1 MKVLQVNVVYKK
13 GSTGKIAY
21 DLHTALIDAGVESV
35 MCYGRGAKTNDNNTY
50 KTCSE
55 LYAKFNN
62 LFSRFTG
69 IMYGGCFFSTNKLIS
84 VLKKENPDIVHLQCI
99 NGYFVNIYRLITWL
113 KKNKIKTVLTLHAE
127 FMHTANC
134 GHAFEC
140 DGFKNGCGSCPRF
153 HEETKSIFFDR
164 TAASFKKMRKA
175 FDGFGDN
182 LVVTSVSPWLME
194 RAKLSPIL
202 ADKKHTVIMNG
213 LDTDVFYPYGGDEI
227 RQKLDL
233 NNKKFVLFV
242 TPAFSTHKNHLKGG
256 WYLIKLAFAMPDV
269 VFGLIG
275 AEGEYKDLPK
285 NIINIGRV
293 ENQDELAKY
302 YSAADLTVLL
312 SKRETFSMVLAES
325 LCCGTPVAGFKAGG
339 PETIQI
345 PDYCSFVDYGD
356 IDALITEI
364 KRLLLVEKTSDISKF
379 ASLKYNKQNMTNSFF
394 NVYKALCVPKILQ
407 VNVVY
412 NKGSTGKI
420 AHDIHT
426 KLLEKGYESVVCYGR
441 GIRIRQ
447 DGIIKVCTEL
457 YAKFNNLLSRFTG
470 IMYGGCFFSTNK
482 LISVIKKE
490 KPDVVHLHCINGYFV
505 NIYKLITWLKE
516 NNIKTVL
523 TLHAEFMHTAN
534 CGYALDC
541 ENWKTGCGNCP
552 RRFKETKSFFF
563 DNTAR
568 SFSKMK
574 AAFDG
579 FNDDLIV
586 TSVSPWLM
594 NRAKASPIFADKQH
608 ITILNGLNDAI
619 FYPHGQD
626 EIRQKHN
633 LKDKKFVL
641 FVTPNFKPKKDSIKG
656 SNRLIELANAMPDVV
671 FGLIGAK
678 NINYNLPSNIINLG
692 WINNQDLLA
701 KYYSAA
707 DVSLLLSKK
716 ETFSMVT
723 AESLCCGTP
732 VVGFKAGGPESID
745 FGGYT
750 DFVEYGDLEALQTA
764 LRKAFTVERNFT
776 EEAQAKNKKDTM
788 IDNYI
793 KLYKII

>member
-21 DLHTALIDAGVESV
+21 DLHTALIDKGVESV
-35 MCYGRGAKTNDNNTY
+35 MCYGRGLRTSDSNVY

-84 VLKKENPDIVHLQCI
+84 VIKKENPDIVHLQCI

-113 KKNKIKTVLTLHAE
+113 KKNK
-127 FMHTANC
+127 
-134 GHAFEC
+134 
-140 DGFKNGCGSCPRF
+140 
-153 HEETKSIFFDR
+153 
-164 TAASFKKMRKA
+164 
-175 FDGFGDN
+175 
-182 LVVTSVSPWLME
+182 
-194 RAKLSPIL
+194 
-202 ADKKHTVIMNG
+202 
-213 LDTDVFYPYGGDEI
+213 
-227 RQKLDL
+227 
-233 NNKKFVLFV
+233 
-242 TPAFSTHKNHLKGG
+242 
-256 WYLIKLAFAMPDV
+256 
-269 VFGLIG
+269 
-275 AEGEYKDLPK
+275 
-285 NIINIGRV
+285 
-293 ENQDELAKY
+293 
-302 YSAADLTVLL
+302 
-312 SKRETFSMVLAES
+312 
-325 LCCGTPVAGFKAGG
+325 
-339 PETIQI
+339 
-345 PDYCSFVDYGD
+345 
-356 IDALITEI
+356 
-364 KRLLLVEKTSDISKF
+364 
-379 ASLKYNKQNMTNSFF
+379 
-394 NVYKALCVPKILQ
+394 
-407 VNVVY
+407 
-412 NKGSTGKI
+412 
-420 AHDIHT
+420 
-426 KLLEKGYESVVCYGR
+426 
-441 GIRIRQ
+441 
-447 DGIIKVCTEL
+447 
-457 YAKFNNLLSRFTG
+457 
-470 IMYGGCFFSTNK
+470 
-482 LISVIKKE
+482 
-490 KPDVVHLHCINGYFV
+490 
-505 NIYKLITWLKE
+505 
-516 NNIKTVL
+516 IKTVL

-579 FNDDLIV
+579 FNDDLII

-641 FVTPNFKPKKDSIKG
+641 FVTPVFKPNKDDIKG
-656 SNRLIELANAMPDVV
+656 SNYLIKLALAMPDVV
-671 FGLIGAK
+671 FGLAGAK

-692 WINNQDLLA
+692 WLSNQDLLA

-707 DVSLLLSKK
+707 DVTLLLSKK

-723 AESLCCGTP
+723 AESICCGTP

-750 DFVEYGDLEALQTA
+750 DFVEYGDIEALQTA
-764 LRKAFTVERNFT
+764 LRKAFNAERNF
-776 EEAQAKNKKDTM
+776 ADKAHKKNKKDTM

-793 KLYKII
+793 KLYTDFLGAKG